1 MQVRQPCR
9 RDAFTLVELLVVIAI
24 IGMLMAL
31 LFPAV
36 NAARERGRTTVCSN
50 NMRNLALAIMQYE
63 SKKNHY
69 PAIFGNKYVRANEFR
84 ERPLIYEVL
93 PELGQGNLY
102 NRYRPF
108 DYDATLDP
116 MGPNEMIPD
125 VDAAGNPSGNYLE
138 ILVCPS
144 DPQVSSQNP
153 SPLSYVF
160 NAGRVIGGTL
170 EQNNKAH
177 GVFFEF
183 GGMSSSSVT
192 NNDGLGTTLMLSENL
207 DAGDWNVWYDPYM
220 PPALPADRKGWQVEF
235 VWWDVPD
242 NPVGTWAAHSIN
254 GRNSAINPA
263 LFDQI
268 ATDYN
273 YARPSSNHGGGV
285 NVAFCDGNV
294 RFLNDRV
301 EYKVYVQLMTPNS
314 LQAASSA
321 SPPIDVRFKL
331 QENQY

>member
-1 MQVRQPCR
+1 MKIRQPR
-9 RDAFTLVELLVVIAI
+9 RPTAFTLVELLVVIAI

-36 NAARERGRTTVCSN
+36 NAARERGRTTVCGN
-50 NMRNLALAIMQYE
+50 NMRNLAFAIMQYE
-63 SKKNHY
+63 SKKNRY
-69 PAIFGNKYVRANEFR
+69 PAIFGNKYVRANNFV

-102 NRYRPF
+102 NRYKPF
-108 DYDATLDP
+108 DYDAVLDP
-116 MGPNEMIPD
+116 MGLNEKIPD
-125 VDAAGNPSGNYLE
+125 FDAAGNPAGNYLE
-138 ILVCPS
+138 ILICPS
-144 DPQVSSQNP
+144 DPQVPSQNP

-160 NAGRVIGGTL
+160 NAGKVVAAGTL
-170 EQNNKAH
+170 EQGNKAH

-207 DAGDWNVWYDPYM
+207 DAGDWNVWYSAHAID
-220 PPALPADRKGWQVEF
+220 ALPTDSKGWQVEF
-235 VWWDVPD
+235 AWWDVAD
-242 NPVGTWAAHSIN
+242 NPAGTWAAHSIN
-254 GRNSAINPA
+254 GRNSAINPS

-268 ATDYN
+268 ATNYN

-294 RFLNDRV
+294 RFINDRI

-314 LQAASSA
+314 LQAQSSNV
-321 SPPIDVRFKL
+321 DVRFKL